1 MATAMRTLTRLNRSS
16 TAKQWLSNFASRG
29 QLNAEFGFNQLA
41 RSDSAEARKFLECRE
56 LLAAKRFTSQERTYI
71 VVTPC
76 QFIFLKRVGETLF
89 AKLRAMARLPIA

>member
-1 MATAMRTLTRLNRSS
+1 M
-16 TAKQWLSNFASRG
+16 
-29 QLNAEFGFNQLA
+29 
-41 RSDSAEARKFLECRE
+41 FLERWE

-89 AKLRAMARLPIA
+89 AKLREMARLPSACGIRHASGCVRELTGTSAIF